1 MNEQVQRAVNLE
13 REKIKEKIEAFEE
26 VKTQLQNEKDTVRN
40 LTDLLEEKEA
50 IINKYK
56 QELQKVAKQFPD
68 EYKIADRMLEIDNF
82 KEDRVVNTKQLQKLV
97 RLKNIIIFRRLNL
110 F

>member
-1 MNEQVQRAVNLE
+1 VNEQVQRAVNLE